1 MPKSRA
7 RRPEER
13 VLANYAAMKSN
24 RDNLDRATVDDF
36 GREWQRFDQSGVSS
50 AEVRRRFGEYFALF
64 PWDSLPR
71 NAVGFDAGCG
81 SGRWAALVAPRVG
94 RLHCIDASDG
104 ALSVAQKSLAGLSNV
119 DFHAAPLDA
128 MPLPDNSMDFGYSLG
143 VLHHLPDPA
152 AGLAACVNKLKRGA
166 PMLVYIYYAFE
177 NRPAWFRLLWRTSD
191 LLRHALS
198 KAPFRLKSAIAELLA
213 ACVYWPLA
221 RGAWLF
227 ERLGGNV
234 ANWPLSAYRG
244 RSYYAMRTDAL
255 DRFGTRLEHRMTQ
268 AEIRALMEKAGLH
281 DIRFRDGVPFWCA
294 IGRKI

>member
-1 MPKSRA
+1 MSFGEKIDAMPKSNA
-7 RRPEER
+7 REGGIP
-13 VLANYAAMKSN
+13 ASHAAMESN
-24 RDNLDRATVDDF
+24 RHNLDRATVDDF
-36 GREWQRFDQSGVSS
+36 GREWQRFDQSSVSN

-71 NAVGFDAGCG
+71 NAVGFA
-81 SGRWAALVAPRVG
+81 
-94 RLHCIDASDG
+94 
-104 ALSVAQKSLAGLSNV
+104 
-119 DFHAAPLDA
+119 
-128 MPLPDNSMDFGYSLG
+128 
-143 VLHHLPDPA
+143 
-152 AGLAACVNKLKRGA
+152 
-166 PMLVYIYYAFE
+166 
-177 NRPAWFRLLWRTSD
+177 PAWFRLLWRASD

-198 KAPFRLKSAIAELLA
+198 KAPFRLKSAVAELLA

-234 ANWPLSAYRG
+234 ADWPLSAYRG

-268 AEIRALMEKAGLH
+268 AEIRVLMENAGLGEV
-281 DIRFRDGVPFWCA
+281 RFSDGVPFWCA